1 MKIMLTKSNVMYTI
15 FVNIYLLSFRCE
27 NLFQK
32 TFHKYKSVMQGRI
45 RIRNTTLQSVGGL
58 RFTILLLAQSTK
70 KTCVQ
75 NYGHV

>member
-45 RIRNTTLQSVGGL
+45 RIRNTTL
-58 RFTILLLAQSTK
+58 
-70 KTCVQ
+70 
-75 NYGHV
+75 